1 MKPKKT
7 ETETETESESEE
19 SQKTEKATQSEQA
32 KPRSEET
39 GAAESSEQQPAE
51 AEDFR
56 IRYLR
61 SVADLENFRKRVAK
75 EKALIIKS
83 ANASLIESL
92 LPVIDTMKL
101 GLEAAE
107 KQAEASD
114 IVQGF
119 NMVLDQLNRVLA
131 ENGLEEIIPDGAIF
145 DPNLHESIAYQ
156 PSDTVPLDHV
166 IQTVRTGYRLN
177 ERLIRAA
184 NVIVSSGTNS
194 EA

>member
-1 MKPKKT
+1 MKPKQSESESVP
-7 ETETETESESEE
+7 ETAPESVPETESL
-19 SQKTEKATQSEQA
+19 KNGDCTEQT
-32 KPRSEET
+32 ET
-39 GAAESSEQQPAE
+39 AEPIETAQAE
-51 AEDFR
+51 ADDFR

-75 EKALIIKS
+75 EKASIIKT

-101 GLEAAE
+101 GLEAAG
-107 KQAEASD
+107 KQADAGD

-119 NMVLDQLNRVLA
+119 TMVLDQLNRVLT
-131 ENGLEEIIPDGAIF
+131 EYGLEEISPDGAIF
-145 DPNLHESIAYQ
+145 DPNLHESVSYQ
-156 PSDTVPLDHV
+156 PSDTVPQDHV

-184 NVIVSSGTNS
+184 NVIVSSGTTP
-194 EA
+194 AT

>member
-1 MKPKKT
+1 MKPKQSESESVP
-7 ETETETESESEE
+7 ETAPESVPETESF
-19 SQKTEKATQSEQA
+19 KNGDCTEQTE
-32 KPRSEET
+32 
-39 GAAESSEQQPAE
+39 AAEPIETAQAE
-51 AEDFR
+51 ADDFR

-75 EKALIIKS
+75 EKASIIKT

-101 GLEAAE
+101 GLEAAG
-107 KQAEASD
+107 KQADAGD

-119 NMVLDQLNRVLA
+119 TMVLDQLNRVLK
-131 ENGLEEIIPDGAIF
+131 EYGLEEISPDGAIF
-145 DPNLHESIAYQ
+145 DPNLHESVSYQ
-156 PSDTVPLDHV
+156 PSDTVPQDHV

-184 NVIVSSGTNS
+184 NVIVSSGTTP
-194 EA
+194 AT

>member
-1 MKPKKT
+1 MKPKKS
-7 ETETETESESEE
+7 ESKSASASASEPESESI
-19 SQKTEKATQSEQA
+19 TSEG
-32 KPRSEET
+32 RSEEIE
-39 GAAESSEQQPAE
+39 AAEPIEVTQPE

-75 EKALIIKS
+75 EKSSIIKT

-107 KQAEASD
+107 KQANASD

-119 NMVLDQLNRVLA
+119 TMVLDQLNRVLA
-131 ENGLEEIIPDGAIF
+131 ENGLEEITPDGTIF
-145 DPNLHESIAYQ
+145 DPNLHESVSYQ
-156 PSDTVPLDHV
+156 PSDTVPQDHV
-166 IQTVRTGYRLN
+166 IQTIRTGYRLN

-184 NVIVSSGTNS
+184 NVIVSSGKNP
-194 EA
+194 

>member
-1 MKPKKT
+1 MKPKQS
-7 ETETETESESEE
+7 ESESVPETAPE
-19 SQKTEKATQSEQA
+19 SESLKNGDCTEQTE
-32 KPRSEET
+32 
-39 GAAESSEQQPAE
+39 AAEPIETAQAE
-51 AEDFR
+51 ADDFR

-75 EKALIIKS
+75 EKASIIKT

-101 GLEAAE
+101 GLEAAG
-107 KQAEASD
+107 KQADAGD

-119 NMVLDQLNRVLA
+119 TMVLDQLNRVLK
-131 ENGLEEIIPDGAIF
+131 EYGLEEISPDGAIF
-145 DPNLHESIAYQ
+145 DPNLHESVSYQ
-156 PSDTVPLDHV
+156 PSDTVPQDHV

-184 NVIVSSGTNS
+184 NVIVSSGTTP
-194 EA
+194 AT

>member
-1 MKPKKT
+1 MKPKK
-7 ETETETESESEE
+7 SESE
-19 SQKTEKATQSEQA
+19 TEPKSDSFISEDPA
-32 KPRSEET
+32 EET
-39 GAAESSEQQPAE
+39 KTAEPE
-51 AEDFR
+51 ASAQTEADEFR

-75 EKALIIKS
+75 EKATLIKT

-107 KQAEASD
+107 KQADAND

-119 NMVLDQLNRVLA
+119 TMVLDQLNRVLE
-131 ENGLEEIIPDGAIF
+131 ENGLEELTPDGTIF
-145 DPNLHESIAYQ
+145 DPNLHESVSYQ
-156 PSDTVPLDHV
+156 PSDTVPQDHV

-184 NVIVSSGTNS
+184 NVIVSSGKNS
-194 EA
+194 EPQGS

>member
-1 MKPKKT
+1 MKPKQSESESVP
-7 ETETETESESEE
+7 ETAPESVPETESL
-19 SQKTEKATQSEQA
+19 KNGDCTEQTE
-32 KPRSEET
+32 
-39 GAAESSEQQPAE
+39 AAEPIETAQAE
-51 AEDFR
+51 ADDFR

-75 EKALIIKS
+75 EKASIIKT

-101 GLEAAE
+101 GLEAAG
-107 KQAEASD
+107 KQADAGD

-119 NMVLDQLNRVLA
+119 TMVLDQLNRVLK
-131 ENGLEEIIPDGAIF
+131 EYGLEEISPDGAIF
-145 DPNLHESIAYQ
+145 DPNLHESVSYQ
-156 PSDTVPLDHV
+156 PSDTVPQDHV

-184 NVIVSSGTNS
+184 NVIVSSGTTP
-194 EA
+194 AT

>member
-1 MKPKKT
+1 MKPKKPESEP
-7 ETETETESESEE
+7 ETETETESAISEPQSE
-19 SQKTEKATQSEQA
+19 VNETNEPAEATQ
-32 KPRSEET
+32 T
-39 GAAESSEQQPAE
+39 E

-75 EKALIIKS
+75 DKASLIKT

-107 KQAEASD
+107 KQADAGD

-119 NMVLDQLNRVLA
+119 TMVLDQLNRVLKD
-131 ENGLEEIIPDGAIF
+131 NGLEEIAPDGTVF
-145 DPNLHESIAYQ
+145 DPNLHESVSYQ
-156 PSDTVPLDHV
+156 PSDSIPQDHV

-184 NVIVSSGTNS
+184 SVIVSSGEPAKN
-194 EA
+194 